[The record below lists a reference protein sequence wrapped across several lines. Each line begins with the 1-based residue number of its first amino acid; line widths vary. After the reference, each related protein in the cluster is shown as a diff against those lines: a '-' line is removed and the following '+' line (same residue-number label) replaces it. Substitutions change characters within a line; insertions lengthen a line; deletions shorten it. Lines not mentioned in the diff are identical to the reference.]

1 MKLFFSYGH
10 DNHSEVVHRLAE
22 KIKELD
28 DNMDIWIDTD
38 KIPRDSH
45 WRNEIT
51 KGIIESRSVIAFLSA
66 YSAREESVCRD
77 ELSIAISSKYGMI
90 KTILLEPAG
99 SFTPP
104 SLLTEYQWGDMSN
117 YPDYI
122 DQGEDVFDKYLEEE
136 AQKIIQLIN
145 SDEIQEYDREIR
157 KLREL
162 LGLPETDVL
171 TRFDE
176 LLGNELIG
184 RTWLLEK
191 IKAWVEDPHG
201 SQIMMLYGKP
211 GAGKSMFAAHLQ
223 MYEPHI
229 TAAFPCDCRS
239 SEFSNTDSIIRNISY
254 RLALRMP
261 DYRSVLLNILKKRPN
276 YSDENMLFNLLI
288 ATPLAK
294 YNIDGDRGIQIII
307 IDALDEMKN
316 DHLAKF
322 IDQYAPMMKHYMR
335 FLITSRKIPEITE
348 RFSSCSNID
357 IDTYIE
363 AGKADLKDYY
373 EKRLGEALS
382 KYPEKDA
389 FIQKLIDASDLMF
402 AYAKCVCDNILA
414 DIADNLFHI
423 HEYPIPKGLDKLY
436 TATLDRYFNSS
447 HSQYTIRDYE
457 EEWRDA
463 LGMIAASPEP
473 MPTSTL
479 MKLMDWGKNDL
490 KRFCRPLSTLLVK
503 TDQNLQL
510 FHKSFAEWLNT
521 TECGYASSV
530 EDGIRNL
537 ADKCYAVYEED
548 AEELDAYM
556 LLYIT
561 KFCREAKRKKQYAVL
576 KNDENYITQVID
588 YADHLQKTEHVY
600 SYAIKF
606 YDELLHVY
614 EKVNILTFDGKQ
626 ANMYGIINRGIG
638 ACYEATNNFHM
649 AMQYYHKNLEVFKQL
664 KTAYPENSVYLHDY
678 SVSLYKVAGIY
689 EAMNQLDDAL
699 GYYQGALEIFKQL
712 KNAYPEN
719 SDYLCNYSIS
729 LGDLAGIYK
738 AMNQFD
744 DTLGYYQEALE
755 IFKQLKNDYPENPDY
770 LSHYSISLGDLAGIY
785 KAMNRPDDALRYY
798 QEALE
803 IFKQLKNDYPENPD
817 YLYNYSICLSAISE
831 IYEVMKQFDD
841 ALGYYQEALEI
852 RKQLKVAYPE
862 NSVYLRYYSV
872 SLNQVAGIYEV
883 MKQLDDALGYY
894 QEALEIGKQLKVAY
908 PENSVYLY
916 DYSVSLY
923 KVAGIYEAMNQLDDA
938 LGYYQEALEISKQL
952 KNSYPEDSVYLRS
965 YFAPLNKVAGIYKT
979 MNQLDNAL
987 RYYQKALE
995 ISKQLKNTYPENS
1008 VYLYNYSV
1016 SLNKVAGIYKT
1027 TNQLGDALKYYQNAL
1042 EIRKQLKVSYP
1053 KNLNY
1058 LRAYSISLER
1068 LAGIYKAMNQLD
1080 DALGYYQE
1088 NLEIFKQLKN
1098 AYPESLDYLRDYSM
1112 SLNKVAG
1119 IYETINQLDDALKYY
1134 QEDLEIRKQ
1143 LKVSYPKNPNY
1154 LRAYSISLERL
1165 AGIYEAMNQ
1174 LDDALGYYQA
1184 DLEISKQLKDTYPQ
1198 NPNYLHNYLI
1208 TLDNIAK
1215 LYETMNQPDNANK
1228 YYQEAL
1234 EVEKQLKNMSR
1245 KRILIRLKG

>member
-689 EAMNQLDDAL
+689 EAMKQLDDAL

-755 IFKQLKNDYPENPDY
+755 I
-770 LSHYSISLGDLAGIY
+770 
-785 KAMNRPDDALRYY
+785 R
-798 QEALE
+798 
-803 IFKQLKNDYPENPD
+803 
-817 YLYNYSICLSAISE
+817 
-831 IYEVMKQFDD
+831 
-841 ALGYYQEALEI
+841 
-852 RKQLKVAYPE
+852 
-862 NSVYLRYYSV
+862 
-872 SLNQVAGIYEV
+872 
-883 MKQLDDALGYY
+883 
-894 QEALEIGKQLKVAY
+894 KQLKVAY

-923 KVAGIYEAMNQLDDA
+923 KVAGIYEAMKQLDDA

>member
-689 EAMNQLDDAL
+689 EAMKQLDDAL

-719 SDYLCNYSIS
+719 SDYLCN
-729 LGDLAGIYK
+729 
-738 AMNQFD
+738 
-744 DTLGYYQEALE
+744 
-755 IFKQLKNDYPENPDY
+755 
-770 LSHYSISLGDLAGIY
+770 YSISLGDLAGIY

-862 NSVYLRYYSV
+862 NSVYL
-872 SLNQVAGIYEV
+872 
-883 MKQLDDALGYY
+883 
-894 QEALEIGKQLKVAY
+894 
-908 PENSVYLY
+908 Y

-923 KVAGIYEAMNQLDDA
+923 KVAGIYEAMKQLDDA

>member
-10 DNHSEVVHRLAE
+10 DNHSEIVHRLAE

-122 DQGEDVFDKYLEEE
+122 DQGENAFDKYLEEE
-136 AQKIIQLIN
+136 AQKIIQLVN

-157 KLREL
+157 ELREL

-556 LLYIT
+556 LLYTT
-561 KFCREAKRKKQYAVL
+561 KFCREAKRKKQYEVL
-576 KNDENYITQVID
+576 KMDFRYLGYISRVFN
-588 YADHLQKTEHVY
+588 YADYLRETKHAY
-600 SYAIKF
+600 SHAIKLCS
-606 YDELLHVY
+606 ELLCVL
-614 EKVNILTFDGKQ
+614 EPINILIFTRKQ
-626 ANMYGIINRGIG
+626 AGYYKLIIEEIG
-638 ACYEATNNFHM
+638 LCYESINNFHM
-649 AMQYYHKNLEVFKQL
+649 AIQYYQKNIEISKQINTNTSYSKSPFYLSEYPRSLEILAK
-664 KTAYPENSVYLHDY
+664 
-678 SVSLYKVAGIY
+678 IY
-689 EAMNQLDDAL
+689 EEMNQLNNAL
-699 GYYQGALEIFKQL
+699 RYYQKGFEIRKQL
-712 KNAYPEN
+712 KNYDPEY
-719 SDYLCNYSIS
+719 STYLHNYSIS
-729 LGDLAGIYK
+729 LKKLAGIYK

-744 DTLGYYQEALE
+744 D
-755 IFKQLKNDYPENPDY
+755 
-770 LSHYSISLGDLAGIY
+770 
-785 KAMNRPDDALRYY
+785 
-798 QEALE
+798 
-803 IFKQLKNDYPENPD
+803 
-817 YLYNYSICLSAISE
+817 
-831 IYEVMKQFDD
+831 
-841 ALGYYQEALEI
+841 ALGYYQEAF
-852 RKQLKVAYPE
+852 
-862 NSVYLRYYSV
+862 
-872 SLNQVAGIYEV
+872 
-883 MKQLDDALGYY
+883 
-894 QEALEIGKQLKVAY
+894 
-908 PENSVYLY
+908 
-916 DYSVSLY
+916 
-923 KVAGIYEAMNQLDDA
+923 
-938 LGYYQEALEISKQL
+938 EISKQL
-952 KNSYPEDSVYLRS
+952 KID
-965 YFAPLNKVAGIYKT
+965 
-979 MNQLDNAL
+979 
-987 RYYQKALE
+987 
-995 ISKQLKNTYPENS
+995 YPEN
-1008 VYLYNYSV
+1008 
-1016 SLNKVAGIYKT
+1016 
-1027 TNQLGDALKYYQNAL
+1027 
-1042 EIRKQLKVSYP
+1042 P
-1053 KNLNY
+1053 NY
-1058 LRAYSISLER
+1058 LRDYSISLE
-1068 LAGIYKAMNQLD
+1068 G
-1080 DALGYYQE
+1080 
-1088 NLEIFKQLKN
+1088 
-1098 AYPESLDYLRDYSM
+1098 
-1112 SLNKVAG
+1112 
-1119 IYETINQLDDALKYY
+1119 
-1134 QEDLEIRKQ
+1134 
-1143 LKVSYPKNPNY
+1143 
-1154 LRAYSISLERL
+1154 L

-1174 LDDALGYYQA
+1174 FDDAIKFYQEALKISNQLKAVYPENPDYLCDCSVFLNQTARIYEAMNQLDNALEYYQA
-1184 DLEISKQLKDTYPQ
+1184 ALEIYKQLKDTYPQ
-1198 NPNYLHNYLI
+1198 NPNYLHDYLI
-1208 TLDNIAK
+1208 PLDNIAK

-1228 YYQEAL
+1228 CYQEAL
-1234 EVEKQLKNMSR
+1234 EVKKQLNWFV
-1245 KRILIRLKG
+1245 

>member
-10 DNHSEVVHRLAE
+10 DNHSEIVHRLAE

-122 DQGEDVFDKYLEEE
+122 DQGENAFDKYLEEE
-136 AQKIIQLIN
+136 AQKIIQLVN

-157 KLREL
+157 ELREL

-348 RFSSCSNID
+348 RFSSCSKID

-423 HEYPIPKGLDKLY
+423 QEYPIPKGLDKLY

-510 FHKSFAEWLNT
+510 FHKSFVEWLNT

-537 ADKCYAVYEED
+537 ADKCYVVYEED

-556 LLYIT
+556 LLYTT
-561 KFCREAKRKKQYAVL
+561 KFCCEAKRKKQYEVL
-576 KNDENYITQVID
+576 KNDENYVRKVLD
-588 YADHLQKTEHVY
+588 YADHLLKMKHANY
-600 SYAIKF
+600 SIKF
-606 YDELLHVY
+606 YEELLHVVDN
-614 EKVNILTFDGKQ
+614 KNIFTLSGNQ
-626 ANMYGIINRGIG
+626 INLIDRIEL
-638 ACYEATNNFHM
+638 CYECIDHF
-649 AMQYYHKNLEVFKQL
+649 
-664 KTAYPENSVYLHDY
+664 
-678 SVSLYKVAGIY
+678 
-689 EAMNQLDDAL
+689 
-699 GYYQGALEIFKQL
+699 
-712 KNAYPEN
+712 
-719 SDYLCNYSIS
+719 
-729 LGDLAGIYK
+729 
-738 AMNQFD
+738 
-744 DTLGYYQEALE
+744 
-755 IFKQLKNDYPENPDY
+755 
-770 LSHYSISLGDLAGIY
+770 LSHFSSSLELEAELY
-785 KAMNRPDDALRYY
+785 KAMNRFDNAISYCQEALKIRKRLKDFFPENITYLHEYSMSLNNIVEIYKAPLKSTHPELFRPRKWSVYSNDLVKNHKAMNRLDDALVYC
-798 QEALE
+798 QEAL
-803 IFKQLKNDYPENPD
+803 K
-817 YLYNYSICLSAISE
+817 
-831 IYEVMKQFDD
+831 
-841 ALGYYQEALEI
+841 I
-852 RKQLKVAYPE
+852 RKQLKD
-862 NSVYLRYYSV
+862 
-872 SLNQVAGIYEV
+872 I
-883 MKQLDDALGYY
+883 
-894 QEALEIGKQLKVAY
+894 
-908 PENSVYLY
+908 
-916 DYSVSLY
+916 
-923 KVAGIYEAMNQLDDA
+923 
-938 LGYYQEALEISKQL
+938 
-952 KNSYPEDSVYLRS
+952 YPEDIEYLRN
-965 YFAPLNKVAGIYKT
+965 YFTSLNNIAELYEI
-979 MNQLDNAL
+979 MNQH
-987 RYYQKALE
+987 
-995 ISKQLKNTYPENS
+995 
-1008 VYLYNYSV
+1008 
-1016 SLNKVAGIYKT
+1016 
-1027 TNQLGDALKYYQNAL
+1027 
-1042 EIRKQLKVSYP
+1042 
-1053 KNLNY
+1053 
-1058 LRAYSISLER
+1058 
-1068 LAGIYKAMNQLD
+1068 
-1080 DALGYYQE
+1080 
-1088 NLEIFKQLKN
+1088 
-1098 AYPESLDYLRDYSM
+1098 
-1112 SLNKVAG
+1112 
-1119 IYETINQLDDALKYY
+1119 DDALKYY
-1134 QEDLEIRKQ
+1134 QESLEIKKQ
-1143 LKVSYPKNPNY
+1143 LENVYPDSTDYLYGYSEFIERISINY
-1154 LRAYSISLERL
+1154 MNKKLLEFL
-1165 AGIYEAMNQ
+1165 N
-1174 LDDALGYYQA
+1174 
-1184 DLEISKQLKDTYPQ
+1184 
-1198 NPNYLHNYLI
+1198 N
-1208 TLDNIAK
+1208 
-1215 LYETMNQPDNANK
+1215 
-1228 YYQEAL
+1228 
-1234 EVEKQLKNMSR
+1234 
-1245 KRILIRLKG
+1245 

>member
-689 EAMNQLDDAL
+689 EAM
-699 GYYQGALEIFKQL
+699 
-712 KNAYPEN
+712 
-719 SDYLCNYSIS
+719 
-729 LGDLAGIYK
+729 
-738 AMNQFD
+738 
-744 DTLGYYQEALE
+744 
-755 IFKQLKNDYPENPDY
+755 
-770 LSHYSISLGDLAGIY
+770 
-785 KAMNRPDDALRYY
+785 
-798 QEALE
+798 
-803 IFKQLKNDYPENPD
+803 
-817 YLYNYSICLSAISE
+817 
-831 IYEVMKQFDD
+831 
-841 ALGYYQEALEI
+841 
-852 RKQLKVAYPE
+852 
-862 NSVYLRYYSV
+862 
-872 SLNQVAGIYEV
+872 
-883 MKQLDDALGYY
+883 KQLDDALGYY
-894 QEALEIGKQLKVAY
+894 QEV
-908 PENSVYLY
+908 
-916 DYSVSLY
+916 
-923 KVAGIYEAMNQLDDA
+923 
-938 LGYYQEALEISKQL
+938 LEISKQL

>member
-689 EAMNQLDDAL
+689 EAM
-699 GYYQGALEIFKQL
+699 K
-712 KNAYPEN
+712 
-719 SDYLCNYSIS
+719 
-729 LGDLAGIYK
+729 
-738 AMNQFD
+738 
-744 DTLGYYQEALE
+744 
-755 IFKQLKNDYPENPDY
+755 
-770 LSHYSISLGDLAGIY
+770 
-785 KAMNRPDDALRYY
+785 
-798 QEALE
+798 
-803 IFKQLKNDYPENPD
+803 
-817 YLYNYSICLSAISE
+817 
-831 IYEVMKQFDD
+831 
-841 ALGYYQEALEI
+841 
-852 RKQLKVAYPE
+852 
-862 NSVYLRYYSV
+862 
-872 SLNQVAGIYEV
+872 
-883 MKQLDDALGYY
+883 
-894 QEALEIGKQLKVAY
+894 
-908 PENSVYLY
+908 
-916 DYSVSLY
+916 
-923 KVAGIYEAMNQLDDA
+923 QLDDA

>member
-689 EAMNQLDDAL
+689 EAMKQLDDAL

-770 LSHYSISLGDLAGIY
+770 L
-785 KAMNRPDDALRYY
+785 
-798 QEALE
+798 
-803 IFKQLKNDYPENPD
+803 
-817 YLYNYSICLSAISE
+817 YNYSICLSAISE
-831 IYEVMKQFDD
+831 IYEVMKQF
-841 ALGYYQEALEI
+841 
-852 RKQLKVAYPE
+852 
-862 NSVYLRYYSV
+862 
-872 SLNQVAGIYEV
+872 
-883 MKQLDDALGYY
+883 DDALGYY

>member
-10 DNHSEVVHRLAE
+10 DNHSEIVHRLAE

-122 DQGEDVFDKYLEEE
+122 DQGENAFDKYLEEE
-136 AQKIIQLIN
+136 AQKIIQLVN

-157 KLREL
+157 ELREL

-348 RFSSCSNID
+348 RFSSCSKID

-447 HSQYTIRDYE
+447 HSQYTIRDYK

-479 MKLMDWGKNDL
+479 MKLIDWGKNDL

-556 LLYIT
+556 LLYT
-561 KFCREAKRKKQYAVL
+561 TRFCREAKRKKQYAVL
-576 KNDENYITQVID
+576 KNDENYVRKVLD
-588 YADHLQKTEHVY
+588 YADHLQEIEYAY

-626 ANMYGIINRGIG
+626 ANMYGSINSGIG
-638 ACYEATNNFHM
+638 LCYEATNNFHM

-664 KTAYPENSVYLHDY
+664 KTAYLENSDYLRDY
-678 SVSLYKVAGIY
+678 SVSLERLAGIY
-689 EAMNQLDDAL
+689 EAMNQFDDA
-699 GYYQGALEIFKQL
+699 
-712 KNAYPEN
+712 
-719 SDYLCNYSIS
+719 
-729 LGDLAGIYK
+729 
-738 AMNQFD
+738 
-744 DTLGYYQEALE
+744 LGYYQEALE
-755 IFKQLKNDYPENPDY
+755 IFKQLK
-770 LSHYSISLGDLAGIY
+770 
-785 KAMNRPDDALRYY
+785 
-798 QEALE
+798 
-803 IFKQLKNDYPENPD
+803 
-817 YLYNYSICLSAISE
+817 
-831 IYEVMKQFDD
+831 
-841 ALGYYQEALEI
+841 
-852 RKQLKVAYPE
+852 
-862 NSVYLRYYSV
+862 
-872 SLNQVAGIYEV
+872 
-883 MKQLDDALGYY
+883 
-894 QEALEIGKQLKVAY
+894 
-908 PENSVYLY
+908 
-916 DYSVSLY
+916 
-923 KVAGIYEAMNQLDDA
+923 
-938 LGYYQEALEISKQL
+938 
-952 KNSYPEDSVYLRS
+952 
-965 YFAPLNKVAGIYKT
+965 
-979 MNQLDNAL
+979 
-987 RYYQKALE
+987 
-995 ISKQLKNTYPENS
+995 
-1008 VYLYNYSV
+1008 
-1016 SLNKVAGIYKT
+1016 
-1027 TNQLGDALKYYQNAL
+1027 
-1042 EIRKQLKVSYP
+1042 
-1053 KNLNY
+1053 
-1058 LRAYSISLER
+1058 
-1068 LAGIYKAMNQLD
+1068 
-1080 DALGYYQE
+1080 
-1088 NLEIFKQLKN
+1088 
-1098 AYPESLDYLRDYSM
+1098 
-1112 SLNKVAG
+1112 
-1119 IYETINQLDDALKYY
+1119 
-1134 QEDLEIRKQ
+1134 
-1143 LKVSYPKNPNY
+1143 
-1154 LRAYSISLERL
+1154 
-1165 AGIYEAMNQ
+1165 
-1174 LDDALGYYQA
+1174 
-1184 DLEISKQLKDTYPQ
+1184 DTYPQ
-1198 NPNYLHNYLI
+1198 NPNCLHDYLI
-1208 TLDNIAK
+1208 ILENIAK
-1215 LYETMNQPDNANK
+1215 LYETMNQSDNANK
-1228 YYQEAL
+1228 CYQEAL
-1234 EVEKQLKNMSR
+1234 EVEKQLNWFV
-1245 KRILIRLKG
+1245 

>member
-689 EAMNQLDDAL
+689 EAMKQLDDAL

-719 SDYLCNYSIS
+719 SDYLCN
-729 LGDLAGIYK
+729 
-738 AMNQFD
+738 
-744 DTLGYYQEALE
+744 
-755 IFKQLKNDYPENPDY
+755 
-770 LSHYSISLGDLAGIY
+770 YSISLGDLAGIY

-852 RKQLKVAYPE
+852 
-862 NSVYLRYYSV
+862 
-872 SLNQVAGIYEV
+872 
-883 MKQLDDALGYY
+883 
-894 QEALEIGKQLKVAY
+894 GKQLKVAY

-923 KVAGIYEAMNQLDDA
+923 KVAGIYEAMKQLDDA

>member
-1 MKLFFSYGH
+1 MVLIIKIKGGIIMKLFFSYGH
-10 DNHSEVVHRLAE
+10 DNHSEIVHRLAE

-122 DQGEDVFDKYLEEE
+122 DQGENAFDKYLEEE
-136 AQKIIQLIN
+136 AQKIIQLVN

-157 KLREL
+157 ELREL

-473 MPTSTL
+473 MSTSTL

-503 TDQNLQL
+503 TNQNLQL

-521 TECGYASSV
+521 TECGYASSI

-556 LLYIT
+556 LLYT
-561 KFCREAKRKKQYAVL
+561 TRFCREAKRKKQYAVL

-588 YADHLQKTEHVY
+588 YADHLLKMK
-600 SYAIKF
+600 YANSSIKF
-606 YDELLHVY
+606 YEELLHVVDN
-614 EKVNILTFDGKQ
+614 KNIFTLSGNQ
-626 ANMYGIINRGIG
+626 INLIDRIEL
-638 ACYEATNNFHM
+638 CYECIDHF
-649 AMQYYHKNLEVFKQL
+649 
-664 KTAYPENSVYLHDY
+664 
-678 SVSLYKVAGIY
+678 
-689 EAMNQLDDAL
+689 
-699 GYYQGALEIFKQL
+699 
-712 KNAYPEN
+712 
-719 SDYLCNYSIS
+719 
-729 LGDLAGIYK
+729 
-738 AMNQFD
+738 
-744 DTLGYYQEALE
+744 
-755 IFKQLKNDYPENPDY
+755 
-770 LSHYSISLGDLAGIY
+770 LSHFSSSLELEAELY
-785 KAMNRPDDALRYY
+785 KAMNRFDNALSYCQEALKIRKRLKDFFPENITYLHEYSMSLNNIVEIYKAPLKSTCPELFYPRKWSVYSNDLVKNHKAMNLLDDALVYC
-798 QEALE
+798 QEAL
-803 IFKQLKNDYPENPD
+803 K
-817 YLYNYSICLSAISE
+817 
-831 IYEVMKQFDD
+831 
-841 ALGYYQEALEI
+841 I
-852 RKQLKVAYPE
+852 RKQLK
-862 NSVYLRYYSV
+862 
-872 SLNQVAGIYEV
+872 
-883 MKQLDDALGYY
+883 DT
-894 QEALEIGKQLKVAY
+894 
-908 PENSVYLY
+908 
-916 DYSVSLY
+916 
-923 KVAGIYEAMNQLDDA
+923 
-938 LGYYQEALEISKQL
+938 
-952 KNSYPEDSVYLRS
+952 YPEDIEYLRT
-965 YFAPLNKVAGIYKT
+965 YFTSLNNIAELYEI
-979 MNQLDNAL
+979 MNQH
-987 RYYQKALE
+987 
-995 ISKQLKNTYPENS
+995 
-1008 VYLYNYSV
+1008 
-1016 SLNKVAGIYKT
+1016 
-1027 TNQLGDALKYYQNAL
+1027 
-1042 EIRKQLKVSYP
+1042 
-1053 KNLNY
+1053 
-1058 LRAYSISLER
+1058 
-1068 LAGIYKAMNQLD
+1068 
-1080 DALGYYQE
+1080 
-1088 NLEIFKQLKN
+1088 
-1098 AYPESLDYLRDYSM
+1098 
-1112 SLNKVAG
+1112 
-1119 IYETINQLDDALKYY
+1119 DDALKYY
-1134 QEDLEIRKQ
+1134 QESLEIKKQ
-1143 LKVSYPKNPNY
+1143 LENVYPESTDYLYGYSEFIERISINY
-1154 LRAYSISLERL
+1154 
-1165 AGIYEAMNQ
+1165 MNKKF
-1174 LDDALGYYQA
+1174 L
-1184 DLEISKQLKDTYPQ
+1184 
-1198 NPNYLHNYLI
+1198 
-1208 TLDNIAK
+1208 
-1215 LYETMNQPDNANK
+1215 
-1228 YYQEAL
+1228 
-1234 EVEKQLKNMSR
+1234 
-1245 KRILIRLKG
+1245 

>member
-689 EAMNQLDDAL
+689 EAMKQLDDAL

-744 DTLGYYQEALE
+744 DT
-755 IFKQLKNDYPENPDY
+755 
-770 LSHYSISLGDLAGIY
+770 
-785 KAMNRPDDALRYY
+785 
-798 QEALE
+798 
-803 IFKQLKNDYPENPD
+803 
-817 YLYNYSICLSAISE
+817 
-831 IYEVMKQFDD
+831 
-841 ALGYYQEALEI
+841 LGYYQEALEI

-923 KVAGIYEAMNQLDDA
+923 KVAGIYEAMKQLDDA

>member
-689 EAMNQLDDAL
+689 EAMKQLDDAL

-770 LSHYSISLGDLAGIY
+770 L
-785 KAMNRPDDALRYY
+785 
-798 QEALE
+798 
-803 IFKQLKNDYPENPD
+803 
-817 YLYNYSICLSAISE
+817 YNYSICLSAISE
-831 IYEVMKQFDD
+831 IYEVMKQF
-841 ALGYYQEALEI
+841 
-852 RKQLKVAYPE
+852 
-862 NSVYLRYYSV
+862 
-872 SLNQVAGIYEV
+872 
-883 MKQLDDALGYY
+883 DDALGYY

-923 KVAGIYEAMNQLDDA
+923 KVAGIYEAMKQLDDA

>member
-10 DNHSEVVHRLAE
+10 DNHSEIVHRLAE

-136 AQKIIQLIN
+136 AQKIIQLVN

-157 KLREL
+157 ELREL

-348 RFSSCSNID
+348 RFSSCSKID

-473 MPTSTL
+473 MSTSTL

-556 LLYIT
+556 LLYT
-561 KFCREAKRKKQYAVL
+561 TRFCREAKRKKQYAVL

-614 EKVNILTFDGKQ
+614 EEINILTSDGKQ
-626 ANMYGIINRGIG
+626 ANMYGIINRRIG

-664 KTAYPENSVYLHDY
+664 KTAYPENSDYLRDY
-678 SVSLYKVAGIY
+678 SVSLSKVAGIY

-699 GYYQGALEIFKQL
+699 EYYQENLEISKQL

-719 SDYLCNYSIS
+719 STYLRDYSIS
-729 LGDLAGIYK
+729 LERLAGIYK
-738 AMNQFD
+738 AMNQLHD
-744 DTLGYYQEALE
+744 ALGCYQGTLEIRKQLKAAYPENPNYLYDYSISLEKLAGIYRAMNQLHDALGCYQETLEIRKQLKATYPENSNYLRDYSVSLNQAAEIYEAMNQLNDVLGYYQEALE
-755 IFKQLKNDYPENPDY
+755 ISKQLKNAYPENPVY
-770 LSHYSISLGDLAGIY
+770 LRDYSISLERLAGIY
-785 KAMNRPDDALRYY
+785 KAMN
-798 QEALE
+798 
-803 IFKQLKNDYPENPD
+803 QLHD
-817 YLYNYSICLSAISE
+817 
-831 IYEVMKQFDD
+831 V
-841 ALGYYQEALEI
+841 LGYYQEALKI
-852 RKQLKVAYPE
+852 SKQLKNAYPE
-862 NSVYLRYYSV
+862 NPVYLRDYSV
-872 SLNQVAGIYEV
+872 SLNQAAGIY
-883 MKQLDDALGYY
+883 K
-894 QEALEIGKQLKVAY
+894 
-908 PENSVYLY
+908 
-916 DYSVSLY
+916 
-923 KVAGIYEAMNQLDDA
+923 AMNQFDDA

-952 KNSYPEDSVYLRS
+952 K
-965 YFAPLNKVAGIYKT
+965 AA
-979 MNQLDNAL
+979 
-987 RYYQKALE
+987 
-995 ISKQLKNTYPENS
+995 YPENPN
-1008 VYLYNYSV
+1008 YLRDYSV
-1016 SLNKVAGIYKT
+1016 SLNQVA
-1027 TNQLGDALKYYQNAL
+1027 
-1042 EIRKQLKVSYP
+1042 R
-1053 KNLNY
+1053 
-1058 LRAYSISLER
+1058 
-1068 LAGIYKAMNQLD
+1068 
-1080 DALGYYQE
+1080 
-1088 NLEIFKQLKN
+1088 
-1098 AYPESLDYLRDYSM
+1098 
-1112 SLNKVAG
+1112 
-1119 IYETINQLDDALKYY
+1119 IYEAMNQLDDALKYY
-1134 QEDLEIRKQ
+1134 QEDLEICKQ
-1143 LKVSYPKNPNY
+1143 LKNAYPENQVY
-1154 LRAYSISLERL
+1154 LRDYSVSLNQVAR
-1165 AGIYEAMNQ
+1165 IYNAMNQ
-1174 LDDALGYYQA
+1174 LDDALGCCQE
-1184 DLEISKQLKDTYPQ
+1184 DLEICKQLKEIYPE
-1198 NPNYLHNYLI
+1198 NSDYLRDYFISLI
-1208 TLDNIAK
+1208 NTTK
-1215 LYETMNQPDNANK
+1215 LYMAMNQPDNANK
-1228 YYQEAL
+1228 CYQEAL
-1234 EVEKQLKNMSR
+1234 EVEKQLKKMP
-1245 KRILIRLKG
+1245 

>member
-1 MKLFFSYGH
+1 MVLIIKIKGGIIMKLFFSYGH
-10 DNHSEVVHRLAE
+10 DNHSEIVHRLAE

-122 DQGEDVFDKYLEEE
+122 DQGENAFDKYLEEE
-136 AQKIIQLIN
+136 AQKIIQLVN

-157 KLREL
+157 ELREL

-201 SQIMMLYGKP
+201 SQIMMLYGKL

-556 LLYIT
+556 LLYT
-561 KFCREAKRKKQYAVL
+561 TRFCREAKRKKQYAVL

-614 EKVNILTFDGKQ
+614 EEINILTSDGKQ
-626 ANMYGIINRGIG
+626 ANMYGIINSGIG
-638 ACYEATNNFHM
+638 SCYEATNNFHM
-649 AMQYYHKNLEVFKQL
+649 AIQYYHKDLEVSKQL
-664 KTAYPENSVYLHDY
+664 KAAYPENP
-678 SVSLYKVAGIY
+678 
-689 EAMNQLDDAL
+689 N
-699 GYYQGALEIFKQL
+699 
-712 KNAYPEN
+712 
-719 SDYLCNYSIS
+719 
-729 LGDLAGIYK
+729 
-738 AMNQFD
+738 
-744 DTLGYYQEALE
+744 
-755 IFKQLKNDYPENPDY
+755 
-770 LSHYSISLGDLAGIY
+770 
-785 KAMNRPDDALRYY
+785 
-798 QEALE
+798 
-803 IFKQLKNDYPENPD
+803 
-817 YLYNYSICLSAISE
+817 
-831 IYEVMKQFDD
+831 
-841 ALGYYQEALEI
+841 
-852 RKQLKVAYPE
+852 
-862 NSVYLRYYSV
+862 YLRDYSV
-872 SLNQVAGIYEV
+872 SLNQV
-883 MKQLDDALGYY
+883 
-894 QEALEIGKQLKVAY
+894 
-908 PENSVYLY
+908 
-916 DYSVSLY
+916 
-923 KVAGIYEAMNQLDDA
+923 
-938 LGYYQEALEISKQL
+938 
-952 KNSYPEDSVYLRS
+952 
-965 YFAPLNKVAGIYKT
+965 
-979 MNQLDNAL
+979 
-987 RYYQKALE
+987 
-995 ISKQLKNTYPENS
+995 
-1008 VYLYNYSV
+1008 
-1016 SLNKVAGIYKT
+1016 
-1027 TNQLGDALKYYQNAL
+1027 
-1042 EIRKQLKVSYP
+1042 
-1053 KNLNY
+1053 
-1058 LRAYSISLER
+1058 
-1068 LAGIYKAMNQLD
+1068 AGIYKAMNQLD

-1088 NLEIFKQLKN
+1088 ALEIFKQLKA
-1098 AYPESLDYLRDYSM
+1098 AYPENPNYLRDYSV
-1112 SLNKVAG
+1112 SLESLAGIYEAMNQLDNALGYYQEAFEICKQLKAAYPKNTNYLRDYSVSLSKVAG
-1119 IYETINQLDDALKYY
+1119 IYEAINQLDDALGYY
-1134 QEDLEIRKQ
+1134 QEVLEIFKQ
-1143 LKVSYPKNPNY
+1143 LKAAYPENPNY
-1154 LRAYSISLERL
+1154 LRDYSISLESL
-1165 AGIYEAMNQ
+1165 AEIYKAMNQ
-1174 LDDALGYYQA
+1174 LDDALGYYQEV
-1184 DLEISKQLKDTYPQ
+1184 LEICKQLRDTYPQ
-1198 NPNYLHNYLI
+1198 NPNCLHDYLI

-1215 LYETMNQPDNANK
+1215 LYETMNQSDNANK
-1228 YYQEAL
+1228 CYQEAL
-1234 EVEKQLKNMSR
+1234 EVKKQLNWFV
-1245 KRILIRLKG
+1245 

>member
-689 EAMNQLDDAL
+689 EAMKQLDDAL

-755 IFKQLKNDYPENPDY
+755 I
-770 LSHYSISLGDLAGIY
+770 
-785 KAMNRPDDALRYY
+785 
-798 QEALE
+798 
-803 IFKQLKNDYPENPD
+803 
-817 YLYNYSICLSAISE
+817 
-831 IYEVMKQFDD
+831 
-841 ALGYYQEALEI
+841 
-852 RKQLKVAYPE
+852 
-862 NSVYLRYYSV
+862 
-872 SLNQVAGIYEV
+872 
-883 MKQLDDALGYY
+883 
-894 QEALEIGKQLKVAY
+894 GKQLKVAY

-923 KVAGIYEAMNQLDDA
+923 KVAGIYEAMKQLDDA

>member
-689 EAMNQLDDAL
+689 EAMKQLDDAL

-744 DTLGYYQEALE
+744 DT
-755 IFKQLKNDYPENPDY
+755 
-770 LSHYSISLGDLAGIY
+770 
-785 KAMNRPDDALRYY
+785 
-798 QEALE
+798 
-803 IFKQLKNDYPENPD
+803 
-817 YLYNYSICLSAISE
+817 
-831 IYEVMKQFDD
+831 
-841 ALGYYQEALEI
+841 
-852 RKQLKVAYPE
+852 
-862 NSVYLRYYSV
+862 
-872 SLNQVAGIYEV
+872 
-883 MKQLDDALGYY
+883 
-894 QEALEIGKQLKVAY
+894 
-908 PENSVYLY
+908 
-916 DYSVSLY
+916 
-923 KVAGIYEAMNQLDDA
+923 

>member
-1 MKLFFSYGH
+1 MVLITKIKGGIIMKLFFSYGH
-10 DNHSEVVHRLAE
+10 DNHSEIVHRLAE

-99 SFTPP
+99 SFTLP

-122 DQGEDVFDKYLEEE
+122 DQGEDAFDKYLEEE
-136 AQKIIQLIN
+136 AQKIIQFVN
-145 SDEIQEYDREIR
+145 SDEIQKYDREIR
-157 KLREL
+157 ELREL

-191 IKAWVEDPHG
+191 IKAWAKDPHG

-382 KYPEKDA
+382 KYPEKGA

-556 LLYIT
+556 LLYT
-561 KFCREAKRKKQYAVL
+561 TRFCREAKRKKQYEVL
-576 KNDENYITQVID
+576 KMDFRYLGYISRVFN
-588 YADHLQKTEHVY
+588 YADYLRETKHAY
-600 SYAIKF
+600 SHAIKLCS
-606 YDELLHVY
+606 ELLCVL
-614 EKVNILTFDGKQ
+614 EPINILIFTRKQ
-626 ANMYGIINRGIG
+626 AGYYKLIIEEIG
-638 ACYEATNNFHM
+638 LCYESINNFHM
-649 AMQYYHKNLEVFKQL
+649 AIQYYQKNIEISKQINTSYSKSSFYLSEYPKSLERLAKIYEKMNQLNNALRYYQKGFEIRKQL
-664 KTAYPENSVYLHDY
+664 KDYDPENLTYLHDY
-678 SVSLYKVAGIY
+678 SISLKKLAEIYKATNQFNNALIYYQEALEVQKQLIDFYPQDSRHLCDYSISLNKIAEIYGIINQPDHILRYCQEAFEIKNQLKYIDFKDSNYMLDYSVFLEAFAGIYKIVNQFDNALKYYQENIKINEYLKKVSPENPNYSNNYSIYIEMLAETY
-689 EAMNQLDDAL
+689 EAMNQWDNAL
-699 GYYQGALEIFKQL
+699 RHYQKSFVLSKQL
-712 KNAYPEN
+712 KDAYPEEP
-719 SDYLCNYSIS
+719 DYLRNYSVNLEKLAGVYETMNQLDNALKYYQEGAKTFKILKDSYPRNPNYINDYSIS
-729 LGDLAGIYK
+729 LRKLAGIYK

-744 DTLGYYQEALE
+744 DALGYYQEAFE
-755 IFKQLKNDYPENPDY
+755 ISKQLKIDYPENPNYLRDYSISLEGLAGIYEAMNQFDDAIKFYQEALKISNQLKAVYPENPDY
-770 LSHYSISLGDLAGIY
+770 LRDCSVFLNQTARIY
-785 KAMNRPDDALRYY
+785 EAMN
-798 QEALE
+798 
-803 IFKQLKNDYPENPD
+803 QLDN
-817 YLYNYSICLSAISE
+817 
-831 IYEVMKQFDD
+831 

-852 RKQLKVAYPE
+852 Y
-862 NSVYLRYYSV
+862 
-872 SLNQVAGIYEV
+872 
-883 MKQLDDALGYY
+883 
-894 QEALEIGKQLKVAY
+894 
-908 PENSVYLY
+908 
-916 DYSVSLY
+916 
-923 KVAGIYEAMNQLDDA
+923 
-938 LGYYQEALEISKQL
+938 
-952 KNSYPEDSVYLRS
+952 
-965 YFAPLNKVAGIYKT
+965 
-979 MNQLDNAL
+979 
-987 RYYQKALE
+987 
-995 ISKQLKNTYPENS
+995 
-1008 VYLYNYSV
+1008 
-1016 SLNKVAGIYKT
+1016 
-1027 TNQLGDALKYYQNAL
+1027 
-1042 EIRKQLKVSYP
+1042 
-1053 KNLNY
+1053 
-1058 LRAYSISLER
+1058 
-1068 LAGIYKAMNQLD
+1068 
-1080 DALGYYQE
+1080 
-1088 NLEIFKQLKN
+1088 
-1098 AYPESLDYLRDYSM
+1098 
-1112 SLNKVAG
+1112 
-1119 IYETINQLDDALKYY
+1119 
-1134 QEDLEIRKQ
+1134 
-1143 LKVSYPKNPNY
+1143 
-1154 LRAYSISLERL
+1154 
-1165 AGIYEAMNQ
+1165 
-1174 LDDALGYYQA
+1174 
-1184 DLEISKQLKDTYPQ
+1184 KQLKDTYPQ
-1198 NPNYLHNYLI
+1198 NPNYLHDYLI
-1208 TLDNIAK
+1208 PLDNIAK

-1228 YYQEAL
+1228 CYQEAL
-1234 EVEKQLKNMSR
+1234 EVKKQLKKMP
-1245 KRILIRLKG
+1245 

>member
-10 DNHSEVVHRLAE
+10 DNHSEIVHRLAE

-122 DQGEDVFDKYLEEE
+122 DQGENAFDKYLEEE
-136 AQKIIQLIN
+136 AQKIIQLVN

-157 KLREL
+157 ELREL

-537 ADKCYAVYEED
+537 ADKCYAVYEE
-548 AEELDAYM
+548 A
-556 LLYIT
+556 
-561 KFCREAKRKKQYAVL
+561 
-576 KNDENYITQVID
+576 
-588 YADHLQKTEHVY
+588 
-600 SYAIKF
+600 
-606 YDELLHVY
+606 
-614 EKVNILTFDGKQ
+614 
-626 ANMYGIINRGIG
+626 
-638 ACYEATNNFHM
+638 
-649 AMQYYHKNLEVFKQL
+649 
-664 KTAYPENSVYLHDY
+664 
-678 SVSLYKVAGIY
+678 
-689 EAMNQLDDAL
+689 
-699 GYYQGALEIFKQL
+699 
-712 KNAYPEN
+712 
-719 SDYLCNYSIS
+719 
-729 LGDLAGIYK
+729 
-738 AMNQFD
+738 
-744 DTLGYYQEALE
+744 
-755 IFKQLKNDYPENPDY
+755 
-770 LSHYSISLGDLAGIY
+770 
-785 KAMNRPDDALRYY
+785 
-798 QEALE
+798 
-803 IFKQLKNDYPENPD
+803 
-817 YLYNYSICLSAISE
+817 
-831 IYEVMKQFDD
+831 
-841 ALGYYQEALEI
+841 
-852 RKQLKVAYPE
+852 
-862 NSVYLRYYSV
+862 
-872 SLNQVAGIYEV
+872 
-883 MKQLDDALGYY
+883 
-894 QEALEIGKQLKVAY
+894 
-908 PENSVYLY
+908 
-916 DYSVSLY
+916 
-923 KVAGIYEAMNQLDDA
+923 
-938 LGYYQEALEISKQL
+938 
-952 KNSYPEDSVYLRS
+952 
-965 YFAPLNKVAGIYKT
+965 FA
-979 MNQLDNAL
+979 
-987 RYYQKALE
+987 
-995 ISKQLKNTYPENS
+995 
-1008 VYLYNYSV
+1008 
-1016 SLNKVAGIYKT
+1016 
-1027 TNQLGDALKYYQNAL
+1027 
-1042 EIRKQLKVSYP
+1042 
-1053 KNLNY
+1053 
-1058 LRAYSISLER
+1058 
-1068 LAGIYKAMNQLD
+1068 
-1080 DALGYYQE
+1080 
-1088 NLEIFKQLKN
+1088 
-1098 AYPESLDYLRDYSM
+1098 
-1112 SLNKVAG
+1112 
-1119 IYETINQLDDALKYY
+1119 
-1134 QEDLEIRKQ
+1134 
-1143 LKVSYPKNPNY
+1143 
-1154 LRAYSISLERL
+1154 
-1165 AGIYEAMNQ
+1165 
-1174 LDDALGYYQA
+1174 
-1184 DLEISKQLKDTYPQ
+1184 
-1198 NPNYLHNYLI
+1198 
-1208 TLDNIAK
+1208 
-1215 LYETMNQPDNANK
+1215 
-1228 YYQEAL
+1228 
-1234 EVEKQLKNMSR
+1234 
-1245 KRILIRLKG
+1245 